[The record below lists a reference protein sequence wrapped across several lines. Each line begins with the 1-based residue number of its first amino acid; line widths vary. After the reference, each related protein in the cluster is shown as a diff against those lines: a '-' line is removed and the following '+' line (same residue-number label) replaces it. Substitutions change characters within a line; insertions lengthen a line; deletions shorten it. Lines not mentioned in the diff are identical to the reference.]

1 MIHLPQLTKYVMNI
15 AQITGHMLSFNCWLD
30 PKPSNMFETKPFT
43 LILIFI
49 NFLLLIYHISI
60 LFFWFHYFD
69 FFLTLKLTT
78 IT

>member
-1 MIHLPQLTKYVMNI
+1 MNI

-60 LFFWFHYFD
+60 LFFLVSLFR
-69 FFLTLKLTT
+69 FFFNFEVNNNNINLTT
-78 IT
+78 MYFNI